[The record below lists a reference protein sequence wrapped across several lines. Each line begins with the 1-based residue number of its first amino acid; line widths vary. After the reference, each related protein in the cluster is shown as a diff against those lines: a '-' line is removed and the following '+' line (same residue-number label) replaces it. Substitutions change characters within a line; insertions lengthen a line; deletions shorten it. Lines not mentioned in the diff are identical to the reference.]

1 MEPRISLH
9 APKNNMHISTV
20 GKSMEP
26 VINGFRAHSVDRQ
39 VLLHSSGTAD
49 VARKIK
55 ERIEAL
61 VDRKIC
67 ELREVDPF
75 DMNGIVGTILEVK
88 NQFADS
94 DISVNI
100 TGGTNIM
107 ASSALL
113 ACSMI
118 GGHAYY
124 VKENKTEPNL
134 SLKELVIDIPMPRV
148 SINEIGDKQKKIIKF
163 LSTRK
168 GRVDS
173 ASIIA
178 ESVGGS
184 PQIIGYHLAE
194 LREKKLINII
204 PEGRRKIIILTNS
217 GSLFAN
223 MI

>member
-1 MEPRISLH
+1 
-9 APKNNMHISTV
+9 MHISTV

-26 VINGFRAHSVDRQ
+26 IINGFRAHSVDHQ

-55 ERIEAL
+55 ERIESL
-61 VDRKIC
+61 VDSKIC
-67 ELREVDPF
+67 QLIEVDPF
-75 DMNGIVGTILEVK
+75 DMTAIIGAILKVNK
-88 NQFADS
+88 QSKDS

-124 VKENKTEPNL
+124 MKENKTNDPSL
-134 SLKELVIDIPMPRV
+134 SLKELVIDIPIARV
-148 SINEIGDKQKKIIKF
+148 SINELKDKQRKIIKF
-163 LSTRK
+163 LSTSK
-168 GRVDS
+168 GPVDS
-173 ASIIA
+173 AKIIA
-178 ESVGGS
+178 DSVGGS
-184 PQIIGYHLAE
+184 PQIISYHLGE
-194 LREKKLINII
+194 LERKKLVDKI
-204 PEGRRKIIILTNS
+204 PEGRRKIVVLTDS
-217 GSLFAN
+217 GSLFAS